1 MQQHLVR
8 HHNFCFYVTTLQTQM
23 QKIRAFF
30 PGTVLVWDRYGP
42 RASVIAET
50 WSMASGATQVITKAR
65 GPQRGPVIAPWADRK
80 SRTSTRFVIWQSLG
94 SITALVSFSLGTV
107 TQEKPSA
114 KHSNGKTCT
123 SARRRPDKSL
133 LSKKQ
138 INKTQKLQ
146 YMRPHCDGKCEG
158 PRDGWGANL

>member
-1 MQQHLVR
+1 
-8 HHNFCFYVTTLQTQM
+8 
-23 QKIRAFF
+23 
-30 PGTVLVWDRYGP
+30 
-42 RASVIAET
+42 
-50 WSMASGATQVITKAR
+50 MASGATQVITKAR

-94 SITALVSFSLGTV
+94 SITALVSFSSGTV

-146 YMRPHCDGKCEG
+146 YRRPIATVSARGRGTDEEPTSRTTARGKSCRLFGGRGNSQGQAAVHPFVFVRQCDLLVTS
-158 PRDGWGANL
+158 RA